1 MEVFTDYVCPWCYL
15 NAARIERLKRNY
27 AIDVRWV
34 YFPLHPET
42 PPEGTPLVQ
51 LFAGRNLDI
60 EAMHSRLKSLMDA
73 EGLPYGVRTHTYNSR
88 LAQELAK
95 WAETQPGSDGIHD
108 ALFQAY
114 FVRGLNISRIDV
126 LLDVVRSVNIPEDA
140 AREVLEKRTFKEA
153 VDADWA
159 QARQYGVTAVPTLV
173 SGSYALA
180 GAQPYETLE
189 RFVRQTALRP
199 QAEDDT
205 V

>member
-1 MEVFTDYVCPWCYL
+1 
-15 NAARIERLKRNY
+15 
-27 AIDVRWV
+27 VRWV

-42 PPEGTPLVQ
+42 PSEGTSLAE

-60 EAMHSRLKSLMDA
+60 EAMHARMKALMDA

-95 WAETQPGSDGIHD
+95 WAETQPDSDGIHE
-108 ALFQAY
+108 ALFRGY
-114 FVRGLNISRIDV
+114 FVGGLNISRIDV
-126 LLDVVRSVNIPEDA
+126 LLEVVRSLNLPEKA
-140 AREVLEKRTFKEA
+140 ARESLEKRTFKDA

-159 QARQYGVTAVPTLV
+159 KAREYGVTGVPTFV
-173 SGSYALA
+173 SGGHAVV

-189 RFVRQTALRP
+189 RFVRRMG
-199 QAEDDT
+199 AEPRVSEET